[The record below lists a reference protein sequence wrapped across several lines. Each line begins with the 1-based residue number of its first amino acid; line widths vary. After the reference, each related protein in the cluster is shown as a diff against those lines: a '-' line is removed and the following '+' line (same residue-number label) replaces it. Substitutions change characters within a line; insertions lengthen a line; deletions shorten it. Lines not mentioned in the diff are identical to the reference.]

1 MSHTDEAASND
12 DAPRDGSSPRTST
25 ALGSAHRGWRRWRR
39 PLLEAIAVCAVF
51 VVLRTLQ
58 MRSLV
63 RGQAPAMRA
72 VTLGGMPVAL
82 GSAAGRPQLLWF
94 FATWCSVCRA
104 SEHNVRAMI
113 EREGVVLVACDS
125 GSDAEL
131 LAWLRA
137 HSLDS
142 RRVVNDHDGAI
153 ARAFGVRSFPTTV
166 AVSASGLVSS
176 LDVGYTTELG
186 LRWQL
191 FRARN

>member
-1 MSHTDEAASND
+1 
-12 DAPRDGSSPRTST
+12 
-25 ALGSAHRGWRRWRR
+25 
-39 PLLEAIAVCAVF
+39 
-51 VVLRTLQ
+51 
-58 MRSLV
+58 
-63 RGQAPAMRA
+63 MRA

-166 AVSASGLVSS
+166 AVSASGLVRS
-176 LDVGYTTELG
+176 LDVLPCTAVHGMNAVGHRSVMKHNATFERLKNNSNSSCCFELFH
-186 LRWQL
+186 LI
-191 FRARN
+191 

>member
-12 DAPRDGSSPRTST
+12 DAPGDGSSPRTST
-25 ALGSAHRGWRRWRR
+25 ALGSAHQRWRRWRC
-39 PLLEAIAVCAVF
+39 PLLEAIAVCTVF

-63 RGQAPAMRA
+63 KGQAPAMRA

-137 HSLDS
+137 HSLDP

-153 ARAFGVRSFPTTV
+153 ARAFGVRSFPATV
-166 AVSASGLVSS
+166 AVSASGQVRS

-186 LRWQL
+186 LRWRL